1 MHHDTKVESEME
13 TDDIKK
19 LLIEMRDS
27 QRALESEYRRV
38 ANESLSM
45 QREALELQKQAV
57 ATQSKAVE
65 EQARSVKMQ
74 AQFGRLYRIVLVVAA
89 VLVAI
94 VVAWV
99 AGLRT

>member
-1 MHHDTKVESEME
+1 ME

-19 LLIEMRDS
+19 LLTEIRDS
-27 QRALESEYRRV
+27 QRMLESEYRRV
-38 ANESLSM
+38 ANESLSV
-45 QREALELQKQAV
+45 QREALELQKRAME
-57 ATQSKAVE
+57 TQSKAVE

-74 AQFGRLYRIVLVVAA
+74 AQFGRLYRVVLVVAA

-94 VVAWV
+94 FVAWI

>member
-1 MHHDTKVESEME
+1 ME
-13 TDDIKK
+13 TDDIQK
-19 LLIEMRDS
+19 LLTEIRDS
-27 QRALESEYRRV
+27 HRTLESEYRRA

-45 QREALELQKQAV
+45 QREALELQKRAIE
-57 ATQSKAVE
+57 TQRKAVE

-74 AQFGRLYRIVLVVAA
+74 AQFGRLYRIALAVAA

-94 VVAWV
+94 FVAWI